1 MDGPSRIKT
10 GSAARNAAARPAPT
24 TSRVQ
29 KIDAGMLSLQR
40 PLAAV
45 IRRLREAS
53 GVSQEAFA
61 DHIQMHRTYYGA
73 IERGARNM
81 TLKSLE
87 KVSKGLGEQL
97 SKLIAEAERESPDL
111 RIRGKLRHPAG

>member
-1 MDGPSRIKT
+1 MDNQSRTKV
-10 GSAARNAAARPAPT
+10 RPAPRKAARQPAS
-24 TSRVQ
+24 TSSKVQ
-29 KIDAGMLSLQR
+29 KAASGSPSLQR
-40 PLAAV
+40 PLALV
-45 IRRLREAS
+45 IRRLREAC

-87 KVSKGLGEQL
+87 KVSAGLGEQL
-97 SKLIAEAERESPDL
+97 SKLIADAEKEAISARSLKERS
-111 RIRGKLRHPAG
+111 